1 MFSVPFDAEGGRR
14 KLFLC
19 WPTLLVHCVDEHS
32 PLWPLSRDDL
42 LNSMY
47 ELIVVLNGVTATISK
62 PFQVRAS
69 VCLLDNA
76 LFLLL
81 LSMMI
86 FLSVVIY
93 FRILPFLVSPCKHI
107 RFHTRTFV
115 HVKQC
120 N

>member
-86 FLSVVIY
+86 FFKCCYLLQDFIFFGEPLQTHQIPHAYV
-93 FRILPFLVSPCKHI
+93 R
-107 RFHTRTFV
+107 TR
-115 HVKQC
+115 
-120 N
+120 